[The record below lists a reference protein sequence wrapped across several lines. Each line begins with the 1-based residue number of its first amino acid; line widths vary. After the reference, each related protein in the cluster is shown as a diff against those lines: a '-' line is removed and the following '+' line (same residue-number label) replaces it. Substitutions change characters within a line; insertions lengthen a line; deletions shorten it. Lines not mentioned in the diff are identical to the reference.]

1 MGCYGVYG
9 ESSDA
14 KVSSNETVISPHHT
28 FILKSKYHAGRFI
41 IFEQDRPWNGHINA
55 FHTSHALS
63 KALLGSKLHE
73 YIVADLGLGIYDAY
87 EIREIKKAPEYAIHR
102 DVDQFESVFSSHR
115 ERWIDGARERWIFKS
130 SQPETTL
137 SVLYQEVRSNSR
149 NIRLR
154 DLRKPLRK
162 TQIQATDQSK
172 SKMSS
177 KPLQVNQVDAEQTR
191 SINIL
196 EINELKLGMAIR
208 EQNLDLIIVALQDA
222 QKVLENIESKYY
234 ELPRCKSLQMRIA
247 EAKTWTEPN

>member
-14 KVSSNETVISPHHT
+14 KVSSNETVISPHLT

-102 DVDQFESVFSSHR
+102 DVDQFESVFNSHR

-162 TQIQATDQSK
+162 TQIQPTDQSK

-177 KPLQVNQVDAEQTR
+177 KPLQVNQVDAEQSR

-196 EINELKLGMAIR
+196 EIIELKLGMAIR
-208 EQNLDLIIVALQDA
+208 EQNLDLIIVALRDA
-222 QKVLENIESKYY
+222 QNVLENIESKYY